1 MIRIALVG
9 TGYIGKLHTQ
19 VIRNHVEGGAVVAVT
34 DTVLQKG
41 KAFADEV
48 GATFYEDIDTLLDA
62 AQVDAVAIC
71 TPTDS
76 HARYLGAAVARGKH
90 VFCEK
95 PLAQSLHEADGMRES
110 VRRSGV
116 KAMCGHVLRFWPV
129 YVKAREIIESGEL
142 GRPLHGY
149 CERLLAFPDWQEK
162 RWHISQKDGA
172 AAAFDIQIHDLD
184 YLTWLFGK
192 PLKVQSHGL
201 YDAAHGGWMHMNSRV
216 DYEGGQV
223 GHVQASWGFP
233 AEYPFTMTIRVL
245 CEGGA
250 VEWSFKA
257 GQLLETRDVE
267 APLMVYR
274 NSDSFRVDDVD
285 QTDPFVLQ
293 WRYFFDCIE
302 KDEEIGRA
310 TLDEGRT
317 ALSLAIASI
326 ESAKEGRDI
335 ILRD

>member
-1 MIRIALVG
+1 MVRIALVG

-19 VIRNHVEGGAVVAVT
+19 VVSNHVQNGTVVAVT
-34 DTVLQKG
+34 DSVPQKG
-41 KAFADEV
+41 KALADEI
-48 GATFYEDIDTLLDA
+48 GAGFYENLETLLDT
-62 AQVDAVAIC
+62 AQVDVVAIC

-76 HARYLGAAVARGKH
+76 HARYFKTAAARGKH

-95 PLAQSLHEADGMRES
+95 PLALTLDETDDMRES
-110 VRRSGV
+110 VRSSGV

-149 CERLLAFPDWQEK
+149 CERLLALPDWQEK

-172 AAAFDIQIHDLD
+172 AAAFDVQIHDLD

-192 PLKVQSHGL
+192 PLKLLSHGL
-201 YDAAHGGWMHMNSRV
+201 YDEAHGGWMHMNSRV
-216 DYEGGQV
+216 NYEGGQV

-233 AEYPFTMTIRVL
+233 AQYPFTMTIRVL

-250 VEWSFKA
+250 VEWNFKA
-257 GQLLETRDVE
+257 GQLLETRDKE
-267 APLMVYR
+267 APLMVYNNR
-274 NSDSFRVDDVD
+274 TSYRVDDID
-285 QTDPFVLQ
+285 QSDPFVLQ
-293 WRYFFDCIE
+293 WRYFLDCIE
-302 KDEEIGRA
+302 KDKPIERA

-326 ESAKEGRDI
+326 ESASEGSEMVIMD
-335 ILRD
+335 